1 MKVAV
6 GYSDSENIVGTFE
19 TECVPNVGELIFD
32 EINRKHFEV
41 EERVFGIYNGRNIQ
55 EMDVTLWCKEV

>member
-1 MKVAV
+1 MKVVV

-19 TECVPNVGELIFD
+19 TECIPNVGELIFD
-32 EINRKHFEV
+32 QIKRKHLVV